1 MYEKFYN
8 LVQSEIE
15 GLEWDS
21 NFIFS
26 MYTHRYENPN
36 KISID
41 IFGNMIYNNDIANF
55 LLTFDMDINNISS
68 ESIYDREYKKGL
80 YDVKVISTYLD
91 INDNS
96 EVFIK
101 EMIVLERFLKN
112 NINIVQYMIDNFL
125 TYEKPSS
132 DKSNEVEEISLD

>member
-8 LVQSEIE
+8 LVQEEVNS
-15 GLEWDS
+15 LEWDS
-21 NFIFS
+21 NFVFS

-36 KISID
+36 KISVD
-41 IFGNMIYNNDIANF
+41 IFGNMMYNNDIANF
-55 LLTFDMDINNISS
+55 LITFEMDINNVNVI
-68 ESIYDREYKKGL
+68 ENYDRLYKKGM
-80 YDVKVISTYLD
+80 YDVKVVNTYLD

-96 EVFIK
+96 ELFIK
-101 EMIVLERFLKN
+101 EMVVLERFLRN
-112 NINIVQYMIDNFL
+112 NINIIQYMIDNFL